1 MPKNIFKYA
10 VLYYDNE
17 SLLYY
22 NLKHLTMEMYELLL
36 DRVVTLTN
44 EYLKIKEELKELK
57 GQTIQKKHNDD
68 CKIIHMRIDKKK

>member
-1 MPKNIFKYA
+1 M
-10 VLYYDNE
+10 LYYGKYPYYN
-17 SLLYY
+17 Y
-22 NLKHLTMEMYELLL
+22 NLKHLAMEMYELLL

-57 GQTIQKKHNDD
+57 GQAIPKKQNDD